1 LVQQAEEASE
11 QLNKNYHELR
21 EMTEQCQKYRTNIN
35 LLEREVNGLQNR
47 NIELGN
53 EVNGLKCMAYQ
64 QSEEY
69 GRVIS

>member
-1 LVQQAEEASE
+1 
-11 QLNKNYHELR
+11 
-21 EMTEQCQKYRTNIN
+21 MTEQCQKYRTNIN

-69 GRVIS
+69 SRVIS